1 MLALRGLVN
10 GLARDGRI
18 VFYSSHEMETVE
30 KVCTRV
36 MILREGRVIADD
48 SAAALRELTRE
59 SSLEDVFTR
68 LAVAQD
74 VGRLADDLLDA
85 MRL

>member
-1 MLALRGLVN
+1 
-10 GLARDGRI
+10 
-18 VFYSSHEMETVE
+18 
-30 KVCTRV
+30 
-36 MILREGRVIADD
+36 MILREGRVVADD
-48 SAAALRELTRE
+48 SAAALRELTRQ

-68 LAVAQD
+68 LAVEED

>member
-1 MLALRGLVN
+1 
-10 GLARDGRI
+10 
-18 VFYSSHEMETVE
+18 METVE

-36 MILREGRVIADD
+36 MILREGRVVADD
-48 SAAALRELTRE
+48 SVSALRELTKE

-68 LAVAQD
+68 LAVQED
-74 VGRLADDLLDA
+74 VGRLADDLLEA